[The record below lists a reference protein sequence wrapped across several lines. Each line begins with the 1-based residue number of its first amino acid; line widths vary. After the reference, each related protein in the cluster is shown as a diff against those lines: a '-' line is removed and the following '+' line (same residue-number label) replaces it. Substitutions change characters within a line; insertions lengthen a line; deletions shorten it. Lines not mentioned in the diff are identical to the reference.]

1 MRTLASHA
9 DLVSAVAITP
19 DGRCAVWGSDVGAL
33 LVWDLEVGET
43 VHILAGHQTGS
54 LPLQSRLMANTPSG
68 PRPGERLLFRDL
80 ENGQSVRTLEG
91 HTDLVNAVVMTPD
104 GRRAI
109 SASDDHT
116 LRVWEVESGNCIT
129 AFTGEGP
136 VQRCAVASDG
146 QTIIA
151 MEKSG
156 LTHYLRLEELD

>member
-1 MRTLASHA
+1 MFTY
-9 DLVSAVAITP
+9 P
-19 DGRCAVWGSDVGAL
+19 
-33 LVWDLEVGET
+33 
-43 VHILAGHQTGS
+43 
-54 LPLQSRLMANTPSG
+54 
-68 PRPGERLLFRDL
+68 RLLDAL
-80 ENGQSVRTLEG
+80 
-91 HTDLVNAVVMTPD
+91 VMTPD

-136 VQRCAVASDG
+136 VLRCAVASDG

-151 MEKSG
+151 REKSG